1 MCNLVAELRRR
12 GHLAELVSLPFAWH
26 PPREIFA
33 HAAAWRML
41 NLRTA
46 GPHDVDLVIAS
57 RFPTYFVRHPRK
69 VTWLIHQHRP
79 AYELCGT
86 PYGEFAHDD
95 VDVGVRDTLIGLDR
109 RMLAESRRI
118 FANSGR
124 VAARLEQFNGLPS
137 TPLYHPPPLAGR
149 LTAGPYGDYVLSVGR
164 LEPIKRVDLVV
175 RAMRHVH
182 APIRLVVAG
191 DGRERPAIE
200 KLIAELGLG
209 GRVEVRRHVDAEAL
223 IELYAGALAVVY
235 PPYDEDYGYVT
246 LEAFLA
252 RKPVVTA
259 EDSGGPLEFVDEG
272 VTGAVRAPR
281 PEALAA
287 AIDDL
292 AADRGRAAG
301 LGDAGFARASAISWD
316 HVIEALLDAPAP
328 RPDASRLVLAA
339 LAPGIRPRDVQR
351 RDRGGAGPR
360 RRHRRLC
367 GRRRSRRPCAASRWK
382 RGGPHGPRLRLDAGA
397 APLRSDRLS
406 TRERGIPR
414 LPLGVR
420 REIPRPRRS
429 ARPGDAPCARGAPA
443 PGSPPGR
450 LPGRGALRPAGP

>member
-1 MCNLVAELRRR
+1 MVAWLAVKRILACATQVPFATGGAEALMGNLVAELRRR
-12 GHLAELVSLPFAWH
+12 GHLVELVSLPFAWH

-69 VTWLIHQHRP
+69 VTWLIHQHRT

-86 PYGEFAHDD
+86 PYGEFTHDD
-95 VDVGVRDTLIGLDR
+95 LDVAARETLIGLDR

-118 FANSGR
+118 FTIAGR
-124 VAARLEQFNGLPS
+124 VAARLEQFNGLS
-137 TPLYHPPPLAGR
+137 ATPLYHPPPLAGR
-149 LTAGPYGDYVLSVGR
+149 LKAGPYGDYVLSVGR
-164 LEPIKRVDLVV
+164 LEPIKRIDLVV
-175 RAMRHVH
+175 RAMRHVQ

-191 DGRERPAIE
+191 DGRERAAIE

-209 GRVEVRRHVDAEAL
+209 ERVELRRQIDDEAL
-223 IELYAGALAVVY
+223 IDLYAGALAVVY

-272 VTGAVRAPR
+272 VTGAVRAPD

-292 AADRGRAAG
+292 AADRERAAR
-301 LGDAGFARASAISWD
+301 LGEAGFARASAISWD
-316 HVIEALLDAPAP
+316 HVIDALLDAPA
-328 RPDASRLVLAA
+328 ATA
-339 LAPGIRPRDVQR
+339 
-351 RDRGGAGPR
+351 
-360 RRHRRLC
+360 
-367 GRRRSRRPCAASRWK
+367 
-382 RGGPHGPRLRLDAGA
+382 
-397 APLRSDRLS
+397 
-406 TRERGIPR
+406 E
-414 LPLGVR
+414 
-420 REIPRPRRS
+420 
-429 ARPGDAPCARGAPA
+429 
-443 PGSPPGR
+443 
-450 LPGRGALRPAGP
+450 

>member
-1 MCNLVAELRRR
+1 MVAWLGVKRIIVCATQVPFVAGGAEAHMCNLVAELRRR

-124 VAARLEQFNGLPS
+124 VAARLEQFNGLRA

-149 LTAGPYGDYVLSVGR
+149 LTAGPCGDYVLSVGR

-182 APIRLVVAG
+182 ASIKLVVAG

-200 KLIAELGLG
+200 RLIAELGLG

-281 PEALAA
+281 PETLAA

-316 HVIEALLDAPAP
+316 HVIEALLDAP
-328 RPDASRLVLAA
+328 
-339 LAPGIRPRDVQR
+339 
-351 RDRGGAGPR
+351 
-360 RRHRRLC
+360 
-367 GRRRSRRPCAASRWK
+367 
-382 RGGPHGPRLRLDAGA
+382 GA
-397 APLRSDRLS
+397 A
-406 TRERGIPR
+406 
-414 LPLGVR
+414 
-420 REIPRPRRS
+420 
-429 ARPGDAPCARGAPA
+429 A
-443 PGSPPGR
+443 
-450 LPGRGALRPAGP
+450 

>member
-1 MCNLVAELRRR
+1 MTRMKRILVCATQVPFMAGGAEAHMRNLAAELGRR

-57 RFPTYFVRHPRK
+57 RFPTYFVRHPCK

-86 PYGEFAHDD
+86 AYGEFTHDD
-95 VDVGVRDTLIGLDR
+95 VEVGVRETLIGLDR

-124 VAARLEQFNGLPS
+124 VAARLEQFNGLQA

-149 LTAGPYGDYVLSVGR
+149 LKAGPSGDYILSVGR
-164 LEPIKRVDLVV
+164 MEPIKRIDLVV
-175 RAMRHVH
+175 RAMRHVQ
-182 APIRLVVAG
+182 APIKLVVAG

-200 KLIAELGLG
+200 RLIAELGLG
-209 GRVEVRRHVDAEAL
+209 ERVELRREVDDEAL
-223 IELYAGALAVVY
+223 IALYAGALAVVY
-235 PPYDEDYGYVT
+235 PPYDEDLGYVT

-259 EDSGGPLEFVDEG
+259 EDSGGPLEFVDDG
-272 VTGAVRAPR
+272 VTGAVRAPH

-287 AIDDL
+287 AIDEL
-292 AADRGRAAG
+292 AADRELAAR

-316 HVIEALLDAPAP
+316 HVIEALLDAPA
-328 RPDASRLVLAA
+328 
-339 LAPGIRPRDVQR
+339 
-351 RDRGGAGPR
+351 
-360 RRHRRLC
+360 
-367 GRRRSRRPCAASRWK
+367 
-382 RGGPHGPRLRLDAGA
+382 
-397 APLRSDRLS
+397 
-406 TRERGIPR
+406 
-414 LPLGVR
+414 
-420 REIPRPRRS
+420 
-429 ARPGDAPCARGAPA
+429 APA
-443 PGSPPGR
+443 G
-450 LPGRGALRPAGP
+450 